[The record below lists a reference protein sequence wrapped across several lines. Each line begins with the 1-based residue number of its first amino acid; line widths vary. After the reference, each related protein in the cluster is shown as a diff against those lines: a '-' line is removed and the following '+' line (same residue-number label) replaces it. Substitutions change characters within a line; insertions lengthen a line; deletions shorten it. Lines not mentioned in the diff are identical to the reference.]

1 MGHYYQDLLGSATCF
16 YFKGEGDPGE
26 VDDPLST
33 MNFLPKKLPQVS
45 SRKKRNKTEK
55 DRPCENE
62 KHRFFS
68 DKSVKKVKLWFT
80 PFGGVFRFFIA
91 RASFSGVL
99 YIDFKSINIA
109 NDEKL
114 LDNIIGY

>member
-1 MGHYYQDLLGSATCF
+1 MEHYYQDLLGSATCF

-45 SRKKRNKTEK
+45 SRKKEIKRKRTGLTKTK
-55 DRPCENE
+55 NTA
-62 KHRFFS
+62 FFS

-99 YIDFKSINIA
+99 YIDFKSINVA

-114 LDNIIGY
+114 LDKIIGY